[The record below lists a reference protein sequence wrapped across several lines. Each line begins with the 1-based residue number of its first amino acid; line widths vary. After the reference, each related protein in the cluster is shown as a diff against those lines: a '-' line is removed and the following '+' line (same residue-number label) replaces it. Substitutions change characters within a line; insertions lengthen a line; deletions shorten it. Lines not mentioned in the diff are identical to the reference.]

1 LVQFGVFVFFFFEMK
16 LLLLL
21 SIASSFS
28 HVYAGVVQIDF
39 DIYRANSFDS
49 IGDSENN
56 RKGAYLTKRDG
67 VAEMQIMNMQ
77 TFYMVEILLG
87 SNQNSQNVLIDTGSS
102 DLWVMSHELTC
113 LSSTRKRDTSFSV
126 FKDKQI
132 VSPNLNNQHQP
143 NHQNLVQ
150 NFPRDEFDVSG
161 DDDDDDDVNDVDGKW
176 GIFTTIYATQTSG
189 PGVATG
195 VPASSNTCTQYG
207 SFDTGDSTSFKR
219 NYSTPDFRILYA
231 DGTSAS
237 GIWGTDT
244 LVFGNTTV
252 DNFSF
257 AVANRT
263 SSDVSVFG
271 IGLPALQ
278 VTTQYG
284 ITYANLPIKLRQDGT
299 IAKAAYSVF
308 LGSST
313 ATSGTI
319 LFGGVD
325 HAKYTGDLVTVPII
339 SLTSGPPNRLLA
351 KVNSISLNSS
361 SNSVVVTSNLY
372 SANLDTGSTLS
383 YFPSSLLNS
392 LVSAL
397 GGGSGT
403 SQGYT
408 IVKCPT
414 SNQFMSINFSGRVVR
429 VPLSDLVLR
438 YGGTCLLGVI
448 EQSSSSPYILFGDNV
463 LRSMYVVFDLDDLQI
478 SIAQASYSKNTNIE
492 AIGKSVPSAVLAASY
507 SNTQIS
513 SGATENPR
521 TTLNDSTTYHVP
533 KSFFLSILSI
543 VFGMIII

>member
-1 LVQFGVFVFFFFEMK
+1 MK

-28 HVYAGVVQIDF
+28 YIYAEIVQVDF

-56 RKGAYLTKRDG
+56 RKGAYLIKRDGIDG
-67 VAEMQIMNMQ
+67 VAEMEIMNMQ

-102 DLWVMSHELTC
+102 DLWVMSHEVTC
-113 LSSTRKRDTSFSV
+113 LATRRKRDTTFNV

-132 VSPNLNNQHQP
+132 VSPNLNNQNQP
-143 NHQNLVQ
+143 QDQNLVQ
-150 NFPRDEFDVSG
+150 NQPRDEIDEFS
-161 DDDDDDDVNDVDGKW
+161 DDIDDEGKW
-176 GIFTTIYATQTSG
+176 GIFTTIWATQTSG

-195 VPASSNTCTQYG
+195 LPAASNTCTQYG

-219 NYSTPDFRILYA
+219 NSSTPDFQILYA

-252 DNFSF
+252 NNFSF

-284 ITYANLPIKLRQDGT
+284 ITYANLPIKLREDGT

-325 HAKYTGDLVTVPII
+325 HAKYTGDLVTMPII

-351 KVNSISLNSS
+351 RVNSISLNSS
-361 SNSVVVTSNLY
+361 SNSVVVTSDLY

-383 YFPSSLLNS
+383 YFPKSLLNS

-408 IVKCPT
+408 VVKCPS
-414 SNQFMSINFSGRVVR
+414 SNQFMSINFSGRVVQ
-429 VPLSDLVLR
+429 VPLTDLVLSYR
-438 YGGTCLLGVI
+438 GTCLLGVI
-448 EQSSSSPYILFGDNV
+448 EQSSSSSYILFGDNV
-463 LRSMYVVFDLDDLQI
+463 LRSMYVVFDLDDLEI
-478 SIAQASYSKNTNIE
+478 SIAQASYSKNSNIE
-492 AIGKSVPSAVLAASY
+492 AIGKSVPSAVPAASY

-513 SGATENPR
+513 SGATKNPKS
-521 TTLNDSTTYHVP
+521 TLNDSTTYHVP
-533 KSFFLSILSI
+533 KSLFLSILSI